1 MKWDKILK
9 LAGIVLVVAIVSVLA
24 IRPLI
29 PGVSWIPFTNL
40 IRQGLD
46 LKGGVYVVLEAVDTP
61 EAPVTEERVKQAMA
75 IIENRVN
82 AFGVAE
88 PIIQLQ
94 GTRRII
100 VELAGVSDPD
110 EAVRNLIKTAYLEF
124 KTEDGKTVLTGRQ
137 LKTAQE
143 GTGPGGQPEVN
154 LEFEPDGAKIF
165 ADVTAANI
173 GKKIIIVLDGV
184 VVQSPTVREAIPS
197 GKAQISPY
205 ASLEEAHNIAILLRS
220 GALPVKVDV
229 MEKRTVGPT
238 LGADSLHKSVAAGL
252 AGIGV
257 IFLFMIGYYRVPG
270 LVANLALVIYT
281 LIVLLIFAGLHVT
294 MTLPGVAGFLLSMG
308 MAVDTNIIIFERL
321 KEELWAGKT
330 LRSAID
336 AGFKRAFVA
345 VLDSHVTTLIAGM
358 ILYYFGTGPIKG
370 FGITLSI
377 GVVASLFTAV
387 AMTRWIL
394 QLVAGSKSSWDLRL
408 YGKEGVK
415 NNEL

>member
-9 LAGIVLVVAIVSVLA
+9 LAGIILAVAIVTVLA
-24 IRPLI
+24 IRPLF

-40 IRQGLD
+40 IKQGLD

-61 EAPVTEERVKQAMA
+61 EAPVTEDRVKQAMA
-75 IIENRVN
+75 VIENRVN

-94 GTRRII
+94 GSRRII

-124 KTEDGKTVLTGRQ
+124 KTSDGKTVLTGRQ
-137 LKTAQE
+137 LKDAKE
-143 GTGPGGQPEVN
+143 GTNPQNGQPEVN
-154 LEFEPDGAKIF
+154 LEFEPDGAQIF
-165 ADVTAANI
+165 AQVTAANI
-173 GKKIIIVLDGV
+173 GKPIHILLDGV
-184 VVQSPTVREAIPS
+184 QVQSPTVREAIPN

-205 ASLEEAHNIAILLRS
+205 ESLEEAHNVAILLRS

-238 LGADSLHKSVAAGL
+238 LGADSLNKSINGGL
-252 AGIGV
+252 IGL
-257 IFLFMIGYYRVPG
+257 IAIALFMIGYYRVPG
-270 LVANLALVIYT
+270 LVANLALIIYT
-281 LIVLLIFAGLHVT
+281 LVVLLIFAGLHVT

-345 VLDSHVTTLIAGM
+345 VLDSHITTLITGI
-358 ILYYFGTGPIKG
+358 ILYYFGTGAIKG

-377 GVVASLFTAV
+377 GVIASLFTAV

-394 QLVAGSKSSWDLRL
+394 QLVAGSNLARDLRL
-408 YGKEGVK
+408 YGK
-415 NNEL
+415 

>member
-9 LAGIVLVVAIVSVLA
+9 LAGIILVVAIVSVLA
-24 IRPLI
+24 VRPVI

-40 IRQGLD
+40 IKQGLD

-61 EAPVTEERVKQAMA
+61 EASVTDERVKQAMA

-88 PIIQLQ
+88 PIVQQ
-94 GTRRII
+94 EGSRRII

-143 GTGPGGQPEVN
+143 STNAQSGQPEVN
-154 LEFEPDGAKIF
+154 LEFEPDGAQIF
-165 ADVTAANI
+165 ANVTAANV
-173 GKKIIIVLDGV
+173 GKRIFIVLDGV
-184 VVQSPTVREAIPS
+184 VVQSPTVREAIPN

-205 ASLEEAHNIAILLRS
+205 ESLEAAHNVAILLRS
-220 GALPVKVDV
+220 GALPIKVDV
-229 MEKRTVGPT
+229 MEKRTVGPS
-238 LGADSLHKSVAAGL
+238 LGADSLNKSVAAGL
-252 AGIGV
+252 AGVGI

-270 LVANLALVIYT
+270 LVANLALIIYT

-321 KEELWAGKT
+321 KEELWAGKS
-330 LRSAID
+330 LRAAID

-377 GVVASLFTAV
+377 GVIASLFTAV
-387 AMTRWIL
+387 AMTRWIM
-394 QLVAGSKSSWDLRL
+394 QLVAGSKSAWDFRL
-408 YGKEGVK
+408 YGK
-415 NNEL
+415 

>member
-1 MKWDKILK
+1 MKLDKLLK
-9 LAGIVLVVAIVSVLA
+9 LLGIIAGVAIVTVLA
-24 IRPLI
+24 IWPVI
-29 PGVSWIPFTNL
+29 PNVKWIPFTNL

-61 EAPVTEERVKQAMA
+61 DIPVTPDSMKQAMA

-88 PIIQLQ
+88 PIVQLQ
-94 GTRRII
+94 GSRRII
-100 VELAGVSDPD
+100 VELAGINDPD
-110 EAVRNLIKTAYLEF
+110 EAVRNLIRTAYLEF
-124 KTEDGKTVLTGRQ
+124 QTADGKTVLTGRQ

-143 GTGPGGQPEVN
+143 GKNPQTGQPEVN
-154 LEFEPDGAKIF
+154 LEFEADGAKIF
-165 ADVTAANI
+165 ADVTAANV
-173 GKKIIIVLDGV
+173 GKPIVILLDGQ
-184 VVQSPTVREAIPS
+184 VVQAPTVREAIPN
-197 GKAQISPY
+197 GRAQISPY
-205 ASLEEAHNIAILLRS
+205 ESLEAAHNVAILLRS
-220 GALPVKVDV
+220 GALPVKLEV

-238 LGADSLHKSVAAGL
+238 LGADSLNKSIVAGL
-252 AGIGV
+252 AGCIA
-257 IFLFMIGYYRVPG
+257 ILIFMIGYYRVPG
-270 LVANLALVIYT
+270 LVANLALLIYT
-281 LIVLLIFAGLHVT
+281 LVVLLIYAGLHVT

-321 KEELWAGKT
+321 KEELWSGKT

-345 VLDSHVTTLIAGM
+345 VLDSHITTLIAGI

-377 GVVASLFTAV
+377 GVLASLFTAV

-394 QLVAGSKSSWDLRL
+394 HLVAGSNLVHNLKL
-408 YGKEGVK
+408 YGK
-415 NNEL
+415 

>member
-1 MKWDKILK
+1 MKLDKVLK
-9 LAGIVLVVAIVSVLA
+9 LAGIILVVAAITVLS
-24 IRPLI
+24 IFPVFPNVKWL
-29 PGVSWIPFTNL
+29 PFTNL

-61 EAPVTEERVKQAMA
+61 DIPVTDDSVKQAMA

-94 GTRRII
+94 GSRRII

-124 KTEDGKTVLTGRQ
+124 QTEDGKTVLTGRQ

-143 GTGPGGQPEVN
+143 GTGPGGQAEVN

-165 ADVTAANI
+165 AEVTAANV
-173 GKKIIIVLDGV
+173 GKPIKIVLDGQV
-184 VVQSPTVREAIPS
+184 IQAPNVKEAIPN

-205 ASLEEAHNIAILLRS
+205 ESLPAAHNVAILLRS
-220 GALPVKVDV
+220 GALPVKLEV
-229 MEKRTVGPT
+229 MEKRSVGPT
-238 LGADSLHKSVAAGL
+238 LGADSLNKSITAGVAGCIAIL
-252 AGIGV
+252 I
-257 IFLFMIGYYRVPG
+257 FMIGYYRVPG
-270 LVANLALVIYT
+270 LVANLSLVIYT
-281 LIVLLIFAGLHVT
+281 LLVLLVFAAMHVT

-345 VLDSHVTTLIAGM
+345 VLDSHITTLIAGI

-377 GVVASLFTAV
+377 GVLASLFTAV
-387 AMTRWIL
+387 AMTKWIL
-394 QLVAGSKSSWDLRL
+394 HLVAGSNMVHNLKL
-408 YGKEGVK
+408 YGK
-415 NNEL
+415 

>member
-9 LAGIVLVVAIVSVLA
+9 LAGIILVVAIVSVLA
-24 IRPLI
+24 VRPVI

-40 IRQGLD
+40 IKQGLD

-61 EAPVTEERVKQAMA
+61 EAAVTDERVKQAMA

-88 PIIQLQ
+88 PIVQQ
-94 GTRRII
+94 EGSRRII

-143 GTGPGGQPEVN
+143 STNAQSGQPEVN
-154 LEFEPDGAKIF
+154 LEFEPDGAQIF
-165 ADVTAANI
+165 ANVTAANV
-173 GKKIIIVLDGV
+173 GKRIFIVLDGV
-184 VVQSPTVREAIPS
+184 TVQSPVVREAIPN

-205 ASLEEAHNIAILLRS
+205 ESLEAAHNVAILLRS
-220 GALPVKVDV
+220 GALPIKVDV
-229 MEKRTVGPT
+229 MEKRTVGPS
-238 LGADSLHKSVAAGL
+238 LGADSLNKSVAAGL
-252 AGIGV
+252 AGVGI

-270 LVANLALVIYT
+270 LVANLALIIYT

-321 KEELWAGKT
+321 KEELWAGKS
-330 LRSAID
+330 LRAAID

-377 GVVASLFTAV
+377 GVIASLFTAV
-387 AMTRWIL
+387 AMTRWIM
-394 QLVAGSKSSWDLRL
+394 QLVAGSKSAWDFRL
-408 YGKEGVK
+408 YGK
-415 NNEL
+415 

>member
-1 MKWDKILK
+1 MKLDKVLK
-9 LAGIVLVVAIVSVLA
+9 LAGIILVVAIITVLA
-24 IRPLI
+24 IWPVI
-29 PGVSWIPFTNL
+29 PSVKWIPFTNL

-46 LKGGVYVVLEAVDTP
+46 LKGGVYVVMEAVETPDTP
-61 EAPVTEERVKQAMA
+61 VNTDTMKQAMA

-88 PIIQLQ
+88 PIVQLQ

-124 KTEDGKTVLTGRQ
+124 QTADGKTVLTGRQ

-143 GTGPGGQPEVN
+143 GKNAQTGQPEVN

-165 ADVTAANI
+165 ADVTAANV
-173 GKKIIIVLDGV
+173 GKPIKILLDGQ
-184 VVQSPTVREAIPS
+184 VVQAPTVKEAIPN

-205 ASLEEAHNIAILLRS
+205 ESLEAAHNVAILLRS
-220 GALPVKVDV
+220 GALPVKLEV
-229 MEKRTVGPT
+229 MEKRAVGPT
-238 LGADSLHKSVAAGL
+238 LGADSLNKSITAGIAGL
-252 AGIGV
+252 IAIL
-257 IFLFMIGYYRVPG
+257 IFMIGYYRVPG

-281 LIVLLIFAGLHVT
+281 LVVLLIYAGLHVT

-345 VLDSHVTTLIAGM
+345 VLDSHITTLIAGI

-377 GVVASLFTAV
+377 GVLASLFTAV
-387 AMTRWIL
+387 AMTKWIL
-394 QLVAGSKSSWDLRL
+394 HLVAGSNMVHNLKL
-408 YGKEGVK
+408 YGK
-415 NNEL
+415 

>member
-1 MKWDKILK
+1 MKLDKVLK
-9 LAGIVLVVAIVSVLA
+9 LAGIILVVAAITVLA
-24 IRPLI
+24 IFPVFPNVKWL
-29 PGVSWIPFTNL
+29 PFTNL
-40 IRQGLD
+40 IKQGLD

-61 EAPVTEERVKQAMA
+61 DIPVTDDSVKQAMA

-94 GTRRII
+94 GSRRII

-124 KTEDGKTVLTGRQ
+124 QTEDGKTVLTGRQ

-143 GTGPGGQPEVN
+143 GKGPGGQPEVN

-165 ADVTAANI
+165 ADVTAANV
-173 GKKIIIVLDGV
+173 GKPIYIILDGQ
-184 VVQSPTVREAIPS
+184 VVQSPTVREAIPN

-205 ASLEEAHNIAILLRS
+205 ESLEAAHNVAILLRS
-220 GALPVKVDV
+220 GALPVKLEV
-229 MEKRTVGPT
+229 MEKRAVGPT
-238 LGADSLHKSVAAGL
+238 LGADSLNKSITAGVAGL
-252 AGIGV
+252 IAIL
-257 IFLFMIGYYRVPG
+257 IFMIGYYRVPG

-281 LIVLLIFAGLHVT
+281 LLVLLVFAALNVT

-345 VLDSHVTTLIAGM
+345 VLDSHITTLIAGI

-377 GVVASLFTAV
+377 GVLASLFTAV
-387 AMTRWIL
+387 AMTKWIL
-394 QLVAGSKSSWDLRL
+394 HLVAGSNMVHNLKLF
-408 YGKEGVK
+408 GK
-415 NNEL
+415 

>member
-1 MKWDKILK
+1 MKSDKILK
-9 LAGIVLVVAIVSVLA
+9 LAGIVLVVAVLCVLA
-24 IRPLI
+24 VRPVF
-29 PGVSWIPFTNL
+29 PGVNWIPFTNL
-40 IRQGLD
+40 IKQGLD

-61 EAPVTEERVKQAMA
+61 EAPVTEDRVKQAMA
-75 IIENRVN
+75 VIENRVN

-88 PIIQLQ
+88 PIIQMQ
-94 GTRRII
+94 GQRRII
-100 VELAGVSDPD
+100 VELAGISDPD
-110 EAVRNLIKTAYLEF
+110 EAVNNLIKTAFLEF
-124 KTEDGKTVLTGRQ
+124 KTEDGTTVLTGRQ
-137 LKTAQE
+137 LKTAKESTNPQSGE
-143 GTGPGGQPEVN
+143 AEVN
-154 LEFEPDGAKIF
+154 LEFEPDGAKTF
-165 ADVTAANI
+165 AEVTAANV
-173 GKKIIIVLDGV
+173 GKRISIVLDGV
-184 VVQSPTVREAIPS
+184 EVQSPMVREAIPN

-205 ASLEEAHNIAILLRS
+205 ESLDEAHNVAVLLRS
-220 GALPVKVDV
+220 GALPVKMDV

-238 LGADSLHKSVAAGL
+238 LGADSLNKSVQAGL
-252 AGIGV
+252 IGLIV
-257 IFLFMIGYYRVPG
+257 IALFMIGYYRLPG
-270 LVANLALVIYT
+270 LVAILALVIYT
-281 LIVLLIFAGLHVT
+281 LLVLMIFAALHVT

-387 AMTRWIL
+387 SMTQWIL
-394 QLVAGSKSSWDLRL
+394 HLVAGSNMVRDLRL
-408 YGKEGVK
+408 YGK
-415 NNEL
+415 

>member
-9 LAGIVLVVAIVSVLA
+9 LAGIVLVVVIISVLA

-61 EAPVTEERVKQAMA
+61 EATVTDERVKQAMA

-88 PIIQLQ
+88 PIVQLQ

-110 EAVRNLIKTAYLEF
+110 EAVQNLIKTAYLEF

-143 GTGPGGQPEVN
+143 GTGPGGQAEVN

-184 VVQSPTVREAIPS
+184 VVQSPTVREAIPN

-205 ASLEEAHNIAILLRS
+205 ASLEEAHSIAILLRS
-220 GALPVKVDV
+220 GALPVKVEV

-270 LVANLALVIYT
+270 LVANLALIIYT

-377 GVVASLFTAV
+377 GVIASLFTAV
-387 AMTRWIL
+387 AMTKWIL
-394 QLVAGSKSSWDLRL
+394 QLVAGSKSAWDLRL
-408 YGKEGVK
+408 YGK
-415 NNEL
+415 

>member
-9 LAGIVLVVAIVSVLA
+9 LAGIILVVAIVSVLA
-24 IRPLI
+24 VRPVI

-40 IRQGLD
+40 IKQGLD

-61 EAPVTEERVKQAMA
+61 EASVTDERVKQAMA

-88 PIIQLQ
+88 PIVQQ
-94 GTRRII
+94 EGSRRII

-143 GTGPGGQPEVN
+143 STNAQSGQPEVN
-154 LEFEPDGAKIF
+154 LEFEPDGAQIF
-165 ADVTAANI
+165 ANVTAANV
-173 GKKIIIVLDGV
+173 GKRIFIVLDGV
-184 VVQSPTVREAIPS
+184 VVQSPTVREAIPN

-205 ASLEEAHNIAILLRS
+205 ESLEAAHNVAILLRS
-220 GALPVKVDV
+220 GALPIKVDV
-229 MEKRTVGPT
+229 MEKRTVGPS
-238 LGADSLHKSVAAGL
+238 LGADSLNKSVAAGL
-252 AGIGV
+252 AGVGI

-270 LVANLALVIYT
+270 LVANLALIIYT
-281 LIVLLIFAGLHVT
+281 LIVLLMFAGLHVT

-321 KEELWAGKT
+321 KEELWAGKS
-330 LRSAID
+330 LRAAID

-377 GVVASLFTAV
+377 GVIASLFTAV
-387 AMTRWIL
+387 AMTRWIM
-394 QLVAGSKSSWDLRL
+394 QLVAGSKSAWDFRL
-408 YGKEGVK
+408 YGK
-415 NNEL
+415 

>member
-9 LAGIVLVVAIVSVLA
+9 LAGIILAVAIITVLA
-24 IRPLI
+24 IRPVF

-40 IRQGLD
+40 IKQGLD

-61 EAPVTEERVKQAMA
+61 EAPVTGDRVKQAMA
-75 IIENRVN
+75 VIENRVN

-88 PIIQLQ
+88 PIVQQQ
-94 GTRRII
+94 GDRRII
-100 VELAGVSDPD
+100 VELAGISDPD

-137 LKTAQE
+137 LKDARE
-143 GTGPGGQPEVN
+143 STGPGGKPEVGI
-154 LEFEPDGAKIF
+154 EFEPDGAQIF
-165 ADVTAANI
+165 AEVTAANVNKQI
-173 GKKIIIVLDGV
+173 AIYLDGQLISAPNV
-184 VVQSPTVREAIPS
+184 NEPIPN
-197 GKAQISPY
+197 GKASISGGF
-205 ASLEEAHNIAILLRS
+205 ASLDEAHTLAVQLRS
-220 GALPVKVDV
+220 GSLPVKIDV

-238 LGADSLHKSVAAGL
+238 LGADSLEKSINGGLIGLVAIA
-252 AGIGV
+252 
-257 IFLFMIGYYRVPG
+257 LFMIGYYRVPG
-270 LVANLALVIYT
+270 LVAILALMIYT
-281 LIVLLIFAGLHVT
+281 IVVLLIFAALHVT

-387 AMTRWIL
+387 AMTQWIL
-394 QLVAGSKSSWDLRL
+394 HLVAGSNLVRNLRL
-408 YGKEGVK
+408 YGK
-415 NNEL
+415 

>member
-1 MKWDKILK
+1 MEVVTEMKWDKILK
-9 LAGIVLVVAIVSVLA
+9 LAGIILVVAVVTVLA
-24 IRPLI
+24 VRPVF

-40 IRQGLD
+40 IKQGLD

-61 EAPVTEERVKQAMA
+61 EAPVTEDRVKQAMA
-75 IIENRVN
+75 VIENRVN

-94 GTRRII
+94 GSKRII

-110 EAVRNLIKTAYLEF
+110 EAVRNLIRTAYLEF

-137 LKTAQE
+137 LKDARE
-143 GTGPGGQPEVN
+143 GSNPQSGQAEVN
-154 LEFEPDGAKIF
+154 LEFEPDGAQIF
-165 ADVTAANI
+165 AEVTAANV
-173 GKKIIIVLDGV
+173 GKRIHIVLDGA
-184 VVQSPTVREAIPS
+184 VVQSPSVREPIPN

-205 ASLEEAHNIAILLRS
+205 ESLQEAHNVAILLRS

-238 LGADSLHKSVAAGL
+238 LGADSLSKSINAGL
-252 AGIGV
+252 IGL
-257 IFLFMIGYYRVPG
+257 IAIALFMIGYYRVPG
-270 LVANLALVIYT
+270 LVANLALIIYT
-281 LIVLLIFAGLHVT
+281 LFVLLIFAGMNVT

-321 KEELWAGKT
+321 KEELWAGKS

-377 GVVASLFTAV
+377 GVIASLFTAV

-394 QLVAGSKSSWDLRL
+394 QLVAGSNMVHNLKL
-408 YGKEGVK
+408 YGK
-415 NNEL
+415 

>member
-40 IRQGLD
+40 IKQGLD

-165 ADVTAANI
+165 ADVTAANV
-173 GKKIIIVLDGV
+173 GKKIIILLDGV

-205 ASLEEAHNIAILLRS
+205 ESLEEAHNIAILLRS

-229 MEKRTVGPT
+229 MEKRTVGPS

-252 AGIGV
+252 AGIGI
-257 IFLFMIGYYRVPG
+257 IFLFMIGYYRLPG
-270 LVANLALVIYT
+270 LVANLALIIYT
-281 LIVLLIFAGLHVT
+281 LIVLLIFAALHVT

-345 VLDSHVTTLIAGM
+345 VLDSHITTLIAGM
-358 ILYYFGTGPIKG
+358 ILYYFGTGAIKG

-377 GVVASLFTAV
+377 GVIASLFTAV

-394 QLVAGSKSSWDLRL
+394 QLVAGSKSAWDLRL
-408 YGKEGVK
+408 YGK
-415 NNEL
+415 

>member
-1 MKWDKILK
+1 MKSDKILK
-9 LAGIVLVVAIVSVLA
+9 LAGIVLVVAVLCVLA
-24 IRPLI
+24 VRPVL

-40 IRQGLD
+40 IKQGLD

-61 EAPVTEERVKQAMA
+61 EAPVTEDRVKQAMA
-75 IIENRVN
+75 VIENRVN

-88 PIIQLQ
+88 PIIQMQ
-94 GTRRII
+94 GKQRII

-110 EAVRNLIKTAYLEF
+110 EAVNNLIKTAYLEF
-124 KTEDGKTVLTGRQ
+124 KTEDGTTVLTGRQ
-137 LKTAQE
+137 LKDARETTNPQSGEA
-143 GTGPGGQPEVN
+143 EVN

-165 ADVTAANI
+165 AEVTAANI
-173 GKKIIIVLDGV
+173 GKQISIVLDGV
-184 VVQSPTVREAIPS
+184 EVQSPMVRTAIPN
-197 GKAQISPY
+197 GRAVISPY
-205 ASLEEAHNIAILLRS
+205 ESLPEAHNVAVLLRS
-220 GALPVKVDV
+220 GSLPVKMDV

-238 LGADSLHKSVAAGL
+238 LGADSLSMSINAALIGL
-252 AGIGV
+252 IIIA
-257 IFLFMIGYYRVPG
+257 LFMVAYYRLPG
-270 LVANLALVIYT
+270 LVAILALIIYT
-281 LIVLLIFAGLHVT
+281 LLVLLVFAALKVT

-358 ILYYFGTGPIKG
+358 VLYYFGTGPIKG

-387 AMTRWIL
+387 SMTQWIL
-394 QLVAGSKSSWDLRL
+394 HLVAGSNLVRDLRL
-408 YGKEGVK
+408 YGK
-415 NNEL
+415 